1 MILETRMRYI
11 YIALLSISVLFG
23 LPQNGWAKGAVKVTP
38 DITKTLKR
46 IEAYLDNIKTLQAEF
61 LQISSN
67 GESASGEILLSR
79 PERLRIEYAP
89 PTPVLIVANGKY
101 LSYVDTE
108 LKQVNHIPVADT
120 PAAFLLRDDFSLT
133 SGELALT
140 GFEQGANTIRVS
152 MVQTKDPLAGELTLV
167 LTDEPTVLRKW
178 SIVDAQGIVTDLTLI
193 NARFDFPISDDRFA
207 TNFPGLDLG
216 R

>member
-1 MILETRMRYI
+1 MIIETRMRYF
-11 YIALLSISVLFG
+11 YIALLSVSVLIG
-23 LPQNGWAKGAVKVTP
+23 LPQKNWAASSITVTP
-38 DITKTLKR
+38 DITITLKR
-46 IEAYLDNIKTLQAEF
+46 IEAYLDSIKTMQAEF

-67 GESASGEILLSR
+67 GESASGEILLAR

-108 LKQVNHIPVADT
+108 LQQVNHIPVADT
-120 PAAFLLRDDFSLT
+120 PAAFLLRENFSLT
-133 SGELALT
+133 DGDLALT
-140 GFEQGANTIRVS
+140 NFEQGANTIRVS

-167 LTDEPTVLRKW
+167 FTDEPTVLRKW

-207 TNFPGLDLG
+207 TSFPGLDLG

>member
-1 MILETRMRYI
+1 MILETRMRYL
-11 YIALLSISVLFG
+11 YAALLSLFVSLG
-23 LPQNGWAKGAVKVTP
+23 MPDSSSAANAVEVTP
-38 DITKTLKR
+38 DITKSLKR
-46 IEAYLDNIKTLQAEF
+46 IETYLDSIKTLQAEF

-67 GESASGEILLSR
+67 GESANGEILLSR
-79 PERLRIEYAP
+79 PERLRIAYAP

-108 LKQVNHIPVADT
+108 LQQVNHIPVADT
-120 PAAFLLRDDFSLT
+120 PAAFLLRENFSLT
-133 SGELALT
+133 DGDLALT
-140 GFEQGANTIRVS
+140 NFERGANTMRVS

-167 LTDEPTVLRKW
+167 FTDEPIVLRKW

-193 NARFDFPISDDRFA
+193 NARFDFPIPDERFA
-207 TNFPGLDLG
+207 TDFPGLDLG

>member
-11 YIALLSISVLFG
+11 YIALLSISILFG

>member
-1 MILETRMRYI
+1 MT
-11 YIALLSISVLFG
+11 
-23 LPQNGWAKGAVKVTP
+23 VTP
-38 DITKTLKR
+38 DITKSLKR
-46 IEAYLDNIKTLQAEF
+46 IEAYLDSIKTMQAEF

-67 GESASGEILLSR
+67 GESASGEILLAR

-89 PTPVLIVANGKY
+89 PTPVLIVANGQY

-108 LKQVNHIPVADT
+108 LKQVNHIPVEDT
-120 PAAFLLRDDFSLT
+120 PAAFLLRKNFSLT
-133 SGELALT
+133 GGDLALT
-140 GFEQGANTIRVS
+140 NFEQGGNTIRVS

-167 LTDEPTVLRKW
+167 LTDEPMVLRKW

-193 NARFDFPISDDRFA
+193 NARFDFPISDDRFI
-207 TNFPGLDLG
+207 TSFPELDLG

>member
-1 MILETRMRYI
+1 MRYF

-23 LPQNGWAKGAVKVTP
+23 LPQNSGAGSSVTVTP
-38 DITKTLKR
+38 DITKSLKR
-46 IEAYLDNIKTLQAEF
+46 IEAYLDSIKTLQAEF

-67 GESASGEILLSR
+67 GESASGEILLAR

-89 PTPVLIVANGKY
+89 PTPILIVANGKY

-120 PAAFLLRDDFSLT
+120 PAAFLLRDNFSLT
-133 SGELALT
+133 SGDLALT
-140 GFEQGANTIRVS
+140 GFEQGGNTIRVS
-152 MVQTKDPLAGELTLV
+152 MVQTKDPLSGELTLV
-167 LTDEPTVLRKW
+167 FTDEPTVLRKW

-193 NARFDFPISDDRFA
+193 NARFDFPIPDDRFA

>member
-1 MILETRMRYI
+1 MIIETRMRYI
-11 YIALLSISVLFG
+11 YIALLSLSVLFG
-23 LPQNGWAKGAVKVTP
+23 SPDTSRAASSVTVTP
-38 DITKTLKR
+38 DITNSLKR
-46 IEAYLDNIKTLQAEF
+46 IEAYLDSIKTMQAEF

-67 GESASGEILLSR
+67 GESASGEILLAR

-101 LSYVDTE
+101 LSYMDTE
-108 LKQVNHIPVADT
+108 LKQVNHIPVEDT
-120 PAAFLLRDDFSLT
+120 PAAFLLRKNFSLA
-133 SGELALT
+133 GGDLALT
-140 GFEQGANTIRVS
+140 NFEQGGNSIRVS

-167 LTDEPTVLRKW
+167 LTDEPMVLRKW

-193 NARFDFPISDDRFA
+193 NARFDFPISDNRFI
-207 TNFPGLDLG
+207 TSFPELDLG

>member
-1 MILETRMRYI
+1 MIIETRMKYI
-11 YIALLSISVLFG
+11 YIALLSISVLFW
-23 LPQNGWAKGAVKVTP
+23 LPQNSWAEGTVKVTP

-46 IEAYLDNIKTLQAEF
+46 IEAYLDSIKTLQAEF

-133 SGELALT
+133 SGDLALT

-167 LTDEPTVLRKW
+167 FTDEPTVLRKW

-193 NARFDFPISDDRFA
+193 NARFDFPISDDRFV

>member
-1 MILETRMRYI
+1 MRYF
-11 YIALLSISVLFG
+11 YIALLSVSVLIG
-23 LPQNGWAKGAVKVTP
+23 LPQKNWAASSITVTP
-38 DITKTLKR
+38 DITITLKR
-46 IEAYLDNIKTLQAEF
+46 IEAYLDSIKTMQAEF

-67 GESASGEILLSR
+67 GESASGEILLAR

-108 LKQVNHIPVADT
+108 LQQVNHIPVADT
-120 PAAFLLRDDFSLT
+120 PAAFLLRENFSLT
-133 SGELALT
+133 DGDLALT
-140 GFEQGANTIRVS
+140 NFEQGANTIRVS

-167 LTDEPTVLRKW
+167 FTDEPTVLRKW

-207 TNFPGLDLG
+207 TSFPGLDLG